1 MSTGTTLP
9 PVNEQF
15 PNKSDCEAM
24 ASPTIAANVS
34 AQAPAPGHQ
43 HNGTTKD
50 QNYTPRIRNPD
61 EQPHIGKYKFIRT
74 IGKGN
79 FAKVKLACHVITG
92 KEVAIKIIDKTQ
104 LSPSSRQKLL
114 REVRIMKMLDHP
126 NIVKLFEIIS
136 NEKVLYLVMEYASGG
151 EVFDFL
157 VTHGKMAEKE
167 ARAKFRQIVSAVQY
181 CHQKHVVHRDLK
193 AENLLLDASMN
204 VKIADFGFSNEF
216 STGTKLDTFCGSPPY
231 AAPELFE
238 GRKYD
243 GPEVDVWSLG
253 VILYTL
259 VSGSLPFDGE
269 NLRELRERVLTG
281 KYRVPFYMST
291 DCEALLRKML
301 HLNPQ
306 KRHSL
311 ESVMKD
317 KWINTGYEDNPLT
330 PYVEPKPDLTDP
342 VRIEIMISMGFNR
355 QEILNSLQSGNFDAI
370 AATYF
375 LLGHRTSNVEP
386 DSSRGVEAS
395 LRPGSS
401 VHPTGCR
408 TLVASAGATSSHH
421 QAVASKSAKHAT
433 GDNTIDSDAKN
444 SVISSTKS
452 GDGTGRASSA
462 TPSTNL
468 DGKPTSEADSEQGV
482 VAGSAPVSNDAS
494 ISSSSSSSNATA
506 VQNSVPCG
514 SRFTAPQGRKHD
526 AGKSPVGGRSSD
538 ANRPMMRPRPE
549 PVGTAGDMAMATTAI
564 TGIGNIPG
572 YMNVPGQRASMD
584 VTASSGNG
592 RSGVTKKPS
601 AGPAGVSKLN
611 TAPLNTP
618 TGRRL
623 HAGAAHADH
632 HLLVNMGAVSN
643 RRSITGPS
651 ALPANTVSL
660 NGSAAGTGRGSV
672 SAGGGATA
680 TTAGGAAGGKVGV
693 VACLEKGGSTSQPG
707 GRLPSHEI
715 RSHVTPAPVPMTGR
729 SKGHHA
735 LLPTTTMT
743 GAAQSSSA
751 TASGVGV
758 SASCHHEY
766 AGANR
771 DLPTVNEQQALHTGA
786 FNRPGHRET
795 PTSPF
800 SRGRPDYASLR
811 VTSTAPT
818 TPHTL
823 GCGPLVSAAGRTNLA
838 GIGGPQANVPGA
850 NQTPSAT
857 TSMFSRLNPERR
869 TIHTATPQRIDLDS
883 SFPDSPPSATTVAS
897 RNVSLPLS
905 TSSQSSGAAGF
916 FKNIKTKIGI
926 GKSNSTTP
934 AAAMT
939 ASVVSATDASSL
951 TTSTLSAT
959 EISTN
964 EPSNIEVDAVSESST
979 HRSTASASDHLPTL
993 NSEGIRGS
1001 NAGDG
1006 GGGNPSDSSPVSHGP
1021 NVPPGEQPKPRSLRF
1036 TWTMK
1041 TTSNKEPLV
1050 MVNEIKKVLTEHNC
1064 EFEQPELFL
1073 LICRYGDPST
1083 DASVQWEM
1091 EVCKLPRLSM
1101 NGVRFK
1107 RISGTSIGFRNIAT
1121 KVSDALKF

>member
-15 PNKSDCEAM
+15 PNKPDCEAM
-24 ASPTIAANVS
+24 ATPTIAANVS
-34 AQAPAPGHQ
+34 AQPPAPGHH

-330 PYVEPKPDLTDP
+330 PYIEPKPDLTDP

-355 QEILNSLQSGNFDAI
+355 QEIINSLQSGNFDAI

-375 LLGHRTSNVEP
+375 LLGHRTSNVES
-386 DSSRGVEAS
+386 DSIRGGETS
-395 LRPGSS
+395 LRPGASI
-401 VHPTGCR
+401 HPTGCR
-408 TLVASAGATSSHH
+408 TLVASAGATS
-421 QAVASKSAKHAT
+421 KSAKHAT
-433 GDNTIDSDAKN
+433 GDNAIDSDTKN

-468 DGKPTSEADSEQGV
+468 DSKPTSEADNEHSV
-482 VAGSAPVSNDAS
+482 VAGSVPVSNDAS
-494 ISSSSSSSNATA
+494 ASSSSSSSNATA
-506 VQNSVPCG
+506 VLNSVPGG
-514 SRFTAPQGRKHD
+514 SRFPAPQGRKPD
-526 AGKSPVGGRSSD
+526 ARKSPVGGRSSD

-549 PVGTAGDMAMATTAI
+549 PVGTAGDMAVATTTI

-584 VTASSGNG
+584 VTPSSGNG
-592 RSGVTKKPS
+592 RSGVTKKLSSGPS
-601 AGPAGVSKLN
+601 GVSKPN
-611 TAPLNTP
+611 TAALNTP

-623 HAGAAHADH
+623 HAVGAGGHADH
-632 HLLVNMGAVSN
+632 HLLVNAGAVGN
-643 RRSITGPS
+643 RRSIAGTS

-660 NGSAAGTGRGSV
+660 NGSAAGTGRGAA
-672 SAGGGATA
+672 SA
-680 TTAGGAAGGKVGV
+680 AAGGVTATIAGAAVVGKAGV

-729 SKGHHA
+729 SKGHHT

-743 GAAQSSSA
+743 GAAQGLSA
-751 TASGVGV
+751 TAAGSAV
-758 SASCHHEY
+758 SAGSHHENP
-766 AGANR
+766 GANR
-771 DLPTVNEQQALHTGA
+771 DLPTVNEQQTLHTGA
-786 FNRPGHRET
+786 FNRPGYRET
-795 PTSPF
+795 PTPPF

-811 VTSTAPT
+811 VTTAPT
-818 TPHTL
+818 APHTL

-838 GIGGPQANVPGA
+838 GVGVSPGSAPGA
-850 NQTPSAT
+850 NQTPSAN

-869 TIHTATPQRIDLDS
+869 TICTVNPQHLDLDS
-883 SFPDSPPSATTVAS
+883 NFPDSPPGTTTVAA

-905 TSSQSSGAAGF
+905 TSNQSSGAAGF

-926 GKSNSTTP
+926 GKSNTTTP
-934 AAAMT
+934 VPAMT
-939 ASVVSATDASSL
+939 ASVASATDASSL
-951 TTSTLSAT
+951 TTSTLSAA
-959 EISTN
+959 EMSTN
-964 EPSNIEVDAVSESST
+964 ETCGIEVDAASEHSA
-979 HRSTASASDHLPTL
+979 HRSTASASDHLPTS
-993 NSEGIRGS
+993 NSGGLAGS
-1001 NAGDG
+1001 IASG
-1006 GGGNPSDSSPVSHGP
+1006 GGVGGNPIDSWPVPQGP
-1021 NVPPGEQPKPRSLRF
+1021 NGPSAEQPKPRSLRF

-1041 TTSNKEPLV
+1041 TTSNKEPTV